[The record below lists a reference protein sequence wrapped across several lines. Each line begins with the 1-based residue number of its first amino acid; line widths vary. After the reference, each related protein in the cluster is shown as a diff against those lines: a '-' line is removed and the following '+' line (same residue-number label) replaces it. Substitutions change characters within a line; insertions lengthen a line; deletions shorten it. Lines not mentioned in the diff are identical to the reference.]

1 MTNILHILH
10 TGLIL
15 ISVITATSC
24 SRFST
29 KRMMEDMMAKPIVMP
44 KMLLKVN
51 KDSINRCTLPASN
64 SFIIFIDSSECKSCV
79 ISGLKKYKKINELS
93 VATTFNFRVI
103 IAPRPNES
111 KEIIHIAQSYF
122 DFPVYLDDNY
132 DFLTINKHIPKRKSF
147 HAFLTDSKGQVIF
160 IGDPLSS
167 ERMMKLFHKV
177 LKSIMS

>member
-1 MTNILHILH
+1 MRIISYVCKSKTINAYMTNILHILH

-15 ISVITATSC
+15 IFVITATSC

-79 ISGLKKYKKINELS
+79 ISGLKKYKKNKRTI
-93 VATTFNFRVI
+93 R
-103 IAPRPNES
+103 
-111 KEIIHIAQSYF
+111 SYYIQF
-122 DFPVYLDDNY
+122 
-132 DFLTINKHIPKRKSF
+132 
-147 HAFLTDSKGQVIF
+147 
-160 IGDPLSS
+160 
-167 ERMMKLFHKV
+167 
-177 LKSIMS
+177 